1 MASRDDI
8 GWLRSGL
15 LSKAEN
21 VFCCHYGSSA
31 EADTRPCFDATG
43 DAQSGNLDPADC
55 RRRHPLKRSLQDTLV
70 GTWIQVSL
78 DTVSADGTRRPLYG
92 ENAKGMIIYT
102 SDGYFTLMQASVD
115 LPKLKSGLPS
125 KATPEEAKAVIANS
139 IAYFGKYSLDEA
151 DIVLSL
157 DIQAS
162 TFANLTGNPSEK
174 RNITSLTDSE
184 LKFNR
189 PFVKGVTLEAVFK
202 RAE

>member
-1 MASRDDI
+1 
-8 GWLRSGL
+8 
-15 LSKAEN
+15 
-21 VFCCHYGSSA
+21 
-31 EADTRPCFDATG
+31 
-43 DAQSGNLDPADC
+43 
-55 RRRHPLKRSLQDTLV
+55 LKKSPKDTLV
-70 GTWIQVSL
+70 GTWVQVSL

-102 SDGYFTLMQASVD
+102 SNGYFSLVQASVD
-115 LPKLKSGLPS
+115 LPKLKSGLPA

-151 DIVLSL
+151 SMVLSL

-162 TFANLTGNPSEK
+162 TFANLTGNPLEK
-174 RNITSLTDSE
+174 RNVTSLTDIE

-189 PFVKGVTLEAVFK
+189 PFVKDVMLETVFT

>member
-1 MASRDDI
+1 M
-8 GWLRSGL
+8 
-15 LSKAEN
+15 
-21 VFCCHYGSSA
+21 
-31 EADTRPCFDATG
+31 
-43 DAQSGNLDPADC
+43 
-55 RRRHPLKRSLQDTLV
+55 LV

-78 DTVSADGTRRPLYG
+78 DTVSADGKRRPLYG

-102 SDGYFTLMQASVD
+102 SGGYFTLMQASVD
-115 LPKLKSGLPS
+115 LPKLAAGLPS

-139 IAYFGKYSLDEA
+139 IAYFGRYALDEA
-151 DIVLSL
+151 SMVLSL

-162 TFANLTGNPSEK
+162 TFANLTGNPSEQ

-189 PFVKGVTLEAVFK
+189 PFVKGVTLAAVFR

>member
-1 MASRDDI
+1 VKDSP
-8 GWLRSGL
+8 
-15 LSKAEN
+15 N
-21 VFCCHYGSSA
+21 
-31 EADTRPCFDATG
+31 
-43 DAQSGNLDPADC
+43 
-55 RRRHPLKRSLQDTLV
+55 DTLV
-70 GTWIQVSL
+70 GTWVQVSL

-102 SDGYFTLMQASVD
+102 NDGYFTLIQASVD
-115 LPKLKSGLPS
+115 LPKLRSGLPS

-139 IAYFGKYSLDEA
+139 IAYFGKYSLDETSM
-151 DIVLSL
+151 VLSL

-162 TFANLTGNPSEK
+162 TFANLTGNASEK

-189 PFVKGVTLEAVFK
+189 PFVKDVTLEAVFK